1 MEIKQKEKLWAE
13 KYRPSTLEDLIID
26 SKTKSLIRSWI
37 EKKDMPNCAF
47 LGSTPGTGKT
57 SLSKCIINDLEM
69 DSIYIN
75 ASKDNGI
82 DMIRSKLQKFASQNS
97 ISGNQKLVLL
107 DEADG
112 LTPAS
117 QESLRGF
124 IEEFSRCRFIITGNY
139 KNKITDA
146 LMGRLFEI
154 NFDDITTNN
163 KSELGKQMLERCK
176 FILDNEKVTYEE
188 DTIKSIIKSKYPSLR
203 SAIITLQGNIAN
215 GVLTQNA
222 KIDSINQFHNL
233 ISALASKN
241 FDACVR
247 EVKLLQDPKNFYYY
261 LFKNI
266 DSIFVNKET
275 SIAEAIMVIHDFL
288 VKFESVRDP
297 QISLCAFCA
306 TILSKP
312 SIIINSI
319 NK

>member
-1 MEIKQKEKLWAE
+1 MQINEKEKIWAE
-13 KYRPSTLEDLIID
+13 KYRPSTIDDLIID
-26 SKTKSLIRSWI
+26 SNTKNLIKSWI
-37 EKKDMPNCAF
+37 EERNMPNCAF

-57 SLSKCIINDLEM
+57 SLSKCLIHDLEM

-139 KNKITDA
+139 KHKITDA

-154 NFDDITTNN
+154 NFDDITANN
-163 KSELGKQMLERCK
+163 KAEIGKQMLERCK
-176 FILDNEKVTYEE
+176 FILENEKVSFEE
-188 DTIKSIIKSKYPSLR
+188 DTLKSIIKSAYPSLR
-203 SAIITLQGNIAN
+203 SAIIALQGNVAKKM
-215 GVLTQNA
+215 LSPNA
-222 KIDSINQFHNL
+222 KVDTINQYQNL
-233 ISALASKN
+233 ILALSNKN
-241 FDACVR
+241 FDACIK
-247 EVKLLQDPKNFYYY
+247 EVKLLQDPKSFYTY

-266 DSIFVNKET
+266 DTIFVNEKT

-288 VKFESVRDP
+288 VKFDSVRDP
-297 QISLCAFCA
+297 QISLSAFCA